1 MVATILNDNV
11 VNTSE
16 SGSDPTVAQR
26 LGSEDTAICVHGL
39 VVMVVVVVRVCVWC
53 VNVLCGRKMR
63 GNQRRGEMIDLR
75 HKTTMVHGHF
85 RIIFFFLLDLNLKM

>member
-39 VVMVVVVVRVCVWC
+39 VVMVVVVVRVCVVCEC
-53 VNVLCGRKMR
+53 VVWEKNAGKSKEGRDDR
-63 GNQRRGEMIDLR
+63 LAPDD
-75 HKTTMVHGHF
+75 HGHF
-85 RIIFFFLLDLNLKM
+85 RLFFFLLDLNLKM

>member
-53 VNVLCGRKMR
+53 VNVWCGRKMR
-63 GNQRRGEMIDLR
+63 GNQRRERDDRLAP
-75 HKTTMVHGHF
+75 HDHGHF
-85 RIIFFFLLDLNLKM
+85 EEL

>member
-63 GNQRRGEMIDLR
+63 GNQRRGEMIDCA
-75 HKTTMVHGHF
+75 TDDHGHL
-85 RIIFFFLLDLNLKM
+85 RRKNYIFFLLDLNLKM

>member
-53 VNVLCGRKMR
+53 VNVWCGRKMR
-63 GNQRRGEMIDLR
+63 GNQRRGEMIDCA
-75 HKTTMVHGHF
+75 TDDHGHF
-85 RIIFFFLLDLNLKM
+85 RINYFSFYSI

>member
-39 VVMVVVVVRVCVWC
+39 VVMVVVVVRVCVVCEC
-53 VNVLCGRKMR
+53 VVWEKNAGKSKEGRDDR
-63 GNQRRGEMIDLR
+63 LR
-75 HKTTMVHGHF
+75 HRRPRTF
-85 RIIFFFLLDLNLKM
+85 

>member
-63 GNQRRGEMIDLR
+63 GNQRRGEMIDVR
-75 HKTTMVHGHF
+75 HDADI
-85 RIIFFFLLDLNLKM
+85 RIIFSI